1 MKLKVESGKLAGK
14 KISFVGPAYPYRG
27 GLATIIET
35 LAREFQGRGAEVDI
49 KTFSLQYPRLLFPG
63 KSQFRTGDA
72 PEGLAI
78 SRQVSTV
85 NPFSWFRVGRRLWR
99 EAPDMVVLKY
109 WTPLMA
115 PCFGTICR
123 LARKN
128 RKTKV
133 VVHLDNITPHE
144 PHFYDRLLNR
154 YFLRSSDGFIY
165 MSEAVDRDL
174 RTYLPDAKALFS
186 PHPLFDTYGQRVER
200 TKASERLGLNP
211 ELSYVM
217 FFGYVRDYKG
227 LDLLLDAW
235 ALLKAEGKTEGKKL
249 LVVGEVY
256 GSDAKYLEQIER
268 LGLREDVI
276 MHTEFVPDDRV
287 AEWFSVADMVALPY
301 KSATQSGVTQVAYA
315 FDVPMVVT
323 NVGGLAEMVEDD
335 VVGVLAQ
342 VSARSVADAIA
353 KVYEGDNLARYREG
367 VVRNKARFS
376 WAATADRIEELLEII
391 NK

>member
-1 MKLKVESGKLAGK
+1 M
-14 KISFVGPAYPYRG
+14 KISFIGPAYPYRG

-35 LAREFQGRGAEVDI
+35 LARVFQGRGNEVDI

-63 KSQFRTGDA
+63 KSQYRTGEA
-72 PEGLAI
+72 PADLRIA
-78 SRQVSTV
+78 RKVSTV
-85 NPFSWFRVGRRLWR
+85 NPFSWFRVGREVRR
-99 EAPDMVVLKY
+99 EAPEMVILKY

-128 RKTKV
+128 GKTKV
-133 VVHLDNITPHE
+133 IVHLDNITPHE
-144 PHFYDRLLNR
+144 PHFYDRALNR
-154 YFLRSSDGFIY
+154 YFLSSCDGFIY
-165 MSEAVDRDL
+165 MSEAVNKDL
-174 RTYLPDAKALFS
+174 RTYLPKAKALFS

-200 TKASERLGLNP
+200 TEACRRLGLDP
-211 ELSYVM
+211 ALGYVM
-217 FFGYVRDYKG
+217 FFGYIRDYKG

-235 ALLKAEGKTEGKKL
+235 AMLKAEGKTEGKRL

-256 GSDAKYLEQIER
+256 GDGTKYTEQIER
-268 LGLREDVI
+268 LGIGEDVV
-276 MHTEFVPDDRV
+276 MHTAFVPDGEV

-335 VVGVLAQ
+335 VVGVLAD

-353 KVYEGDNLARYREG
+353 KVYEGDNLLRFRTG

-376 WAATADRIEELLEII
+376 WEATADKIEELLWGLTS
-391 NK
+391 NVRR

>member
-1 MKLKVESGKLAGK
+1 M

-27 GLATIIET
+27 GLATIIER
-35 LAREFQGRGAEVDI
+35 LARVFQQRGNEVDI

-63 KSQFRTGDA
+63 KSQFRTGEA

-78 SRQVSTV
+78 SREVSTI
-85 NPFSWFRVGRRLWR
+85 NPLSWWRVGKRLQK
-99 EAPDMVVLKY
+99 EAPDMLVLKY

-128 RKTKV
+128 GKTKV

-144 PHFYDRLLNR
+144 PHFYDRPLNR
-154 YFLRSSDGFIY
+154 YFLGSCDGFIY
-165 MSEAVDRDL
+165 MSEAVCDDL
-174 RTYLPDAKALFS
+174 RTYLPNARALFS
-186 PHPLFDTYGQRVER
+186 PHPLFDNYGER
-200 TKASERLGLNP
+200 LPREEACRRLGLEP
-211 ELSYVM
+211 SLGYVM

-227 LDLLLDAW
+227 LDILLDAW
-235 ALLKAEGKTEGKKL
+235 ARLKAEGKTEDKRL

-256 GSDAKYLEQIER
+256 GDDSKYREQIAR
-268 LGLREDVI
+268 LGLESDVI
-276 MHTEFVPDDRV
+276 FHDSFVPDGEV

-323 NVGGLAEMVEDD
+323 RVGGLAEMVKDD
-335 VVGVLAQ
+335 VVGVLAE
-342 VSARSVADAIA
+342 VSAESVADAIA
-353 KVYEGDNLARYREG
+353 KVYEGDNLERLRNG
-367 VVRNKARFS
+367 VRSEKHRFS
-376 WAATADRIEELLEII
+376 WEATADAISSVI
-391 NK
+391 

>member
-1 MKLKVESGKLAGK
+1 MK
-14 KISFVGPAYPYRG
+14 INFIGPAFPYRG
-27 GLATIIET
+27 GLATIIES
-35 LAREFQGRGAEVDI
+35 LAREFQARGNEVAI

-78 SRQVSTV
+78 SREVSTV
-85 NPFSWFRVGRRLWR
+85 NPLSWLRVGRRLRR
-99 EAPDMVVLKY
+99 EAPDAVVLKY

-128 RKTKV
+128 GKTKV

-154 YFLRSSDGFIY
+154 YFLGSCDGFIY
-165 MSEAVDRDL
+165 MSQTVADDL

-186 PHPLFDTYGQRVER
+186 PHPLFDNYGSKLPREE
-200 TKASERLGLNP
+200 ACARLGLAP
-211 ELSYVM
+211 EVGYVM
-217 FFGYVRDYKG
+217 FFGYVREYKG
-227 LDLLLDAW
+227 LDILLDAW
-235 ALLKAEGKTEGKKL
+235 ALLKAEGKSAGRKL

-256 GSDAKYLEQIER
+256 GDDGKYRQQIER
-268 LGLREDVI
+268 LGLAEDVV
-276 MHTEFVPDDRV
+276 MHNEFVPDGEV

-315 FDVPMVVT
+315 FGVPMVVT
-323 NVGGLAEMVEDD
+323 NVGGLAEMVEND
-335 VVGVLAQ
+335 VVGLLAE

-353 KVYEGDNLARYREG
+353 RCYEGDNLERYREG
-367 VVRNKARFS
+367 VVRNSERFS
-376 WAATADRIEELLEII
+376 WNATADRIEELLKEL
-391 NK
+391 KVEK